1 MSPEKR
7 LLTHRASGHNPWPSR
22 RDRWATPVPWE
33 RERPGP
39 WRRRKRRE
47 FDRDS
52 LCLVSVSHYFTHWRW
67 IKSWAWGR
75 VAWQQT
81 DRNVH
86 IEPPEMRPFIKGQ
99 GYHFNL
105 DIKINFSWVKKTQK
119 MLSCVTTL
127 TGFENEFLWPR
138 SYLFAAL
145 WFSSA
150 AARSGRGNLACRHSV
165 NSWPGRPGNE
175 HKRCFMQHLF
185 QLSPHFHG
193 SFEETSC
200 HEKIS
205 SSYNSLLFSVKE
217 FPSFILPLISHTV
230 PQNIFVPFLKD
241 RGRQTA
247 WISIYSPFS
256 NPEKGLK
263 LSP

>member
-1 MSPEKR
+1 MSQEDPKDD
-7 LLTHRASGHNPWPSR
+7 LLCNNT
-22 RDRWATPVPWE
+22 DRFWE
-33 RERPGP
+33 RV
-39 WRRRKRRE
+39 
-47 FDRDS
+47 S
-52 LCLVSVSHYFTHWRW
+52 LTPLLSVRC
-67 IKSWAWGR
+67 A
-75 VAWQQT
+75 V
-81 DRNVH
+81 V
-86 IEPPEMRPFIKGQ
+86 
-99 GYHFNL
+99 
-105 DIKINFSWVKKTQK
+105 
-119 MLSCVTTL
+119 
-127 TGFENEFLWPR
+127 
-138 SYLFAAL
+138 
-145 WFSSA
+145 SSA

-247 WISIYSPFS
+247 WISIYSPFYMRILIQ
-256 NPEKGLK
+256 KRD
-263 LSP
+263 